1 MSQETEP
8 AAIRLI
14 REVLEGVLA
23 PRLASVVMF
32 ETLADPLPERPDD
45 LLAVVRGRLNQSLVR
60 RVGLEDANAVV
71 RRIEALLGRSTPG
84 QGTPAAGRAPEP
96 GPGPQASGARRID
109 PDTTQ
114 TIPLTDRPVGVL
126 VVAGGRNL
134 ELRLA
139 ASLGPQRVAP
149 SSVAD
154 EATLRRYAES
164 GAADVLLVDATDF
177 ARIDPRVVART
188 LAVVPPSTARAV
200 WGAELP
206 YGRNVVRACEN
217 AGIGCIALG
226 RGEGI
231 EPLLDLVRSRRA
243 PF

>member
-1 MSQETEP
+1 VNPEDEP
-8 AAIRLI
+8 AEIRLI
-14 REVLEGVLA
+14 REVLEGILA

-32 ETLADPLPERPDD
+32 ETLADPLPERPED
-45 LLAVVRGRLNQSLVR
+45 LLAVVRGRLNQALVR

-71 RRIEALLGRSTPG
+71 RRLEALLGRS
-84 QGTPAAGRAPEP
+84 
-96 GPGPQASGARRID
+96 GPGPSGQAPGARRGPSSAPGASGARRID

-114 TIPLTDRPVGVL
+114 AIPLSTRPVGVL
-126 VVAGGRNL
+126 VVSAGRNL

-149 SSVAD
+149 SSVGD
-154 EATLRRYAES
+154 EDTLRRYAES
-164 GAADVLLVDATDF
+164 GAATLLLVDATDF
-177 ARIDPRVVART
+177 ANIDPRNVADLLT
-188 LAVVPPSTARAV
+188 LVPSSTARAV

-206 YGRNVVRACEN
+206 YGRSVVRACE
-217 AGIGCIALG
+217 AKGTPCIALG
-226 RGEGI
+226 RSEGI